1 MWDPKTRGMG
11 RVHSSVK
18 ILEPGR
24 QRFAPISHKSISEA
38 MALLLANKICV
49 PDRTKA
55 LDVVQICTFCRPDT
69 KSRKPCFLWTS
80 FCAGVSSTHTTR
92 QFSPQTAPTTHQ
104 LHNFLRFYKNLMDSS
119 SDICVA
125 GWKISIEYTYRS
137 HKEVCS
143 WEKMRGITFNLQ
155 KYHCHLTYSV
165 HTT

>member
-49 PDRTKA
+49 LDRTKA

-92 QFSPQTAPTTHQ
+92 HNFTHVEDCHDMTRLYHLEKSGIEQRFQ
-104 LHNFLRFYKNLMDSS
+104 LFLRFYKNLMDSS

-143 WEKMRGITFNLQ
+143 
-155 KYHCHLTYSV
+155 
-165 HTT
+165 